1 MPKIDLPPD
10 SLGPKPT
17 VQQLELLTK
26 MATSGATVRTWTG
39 VRMDSGGA
47 YIDYHVPNETKHEK
61 FRENYVSKFVDWG
74 WLESTKDGDWRGH
87 NYVVSDRGR
96 KVIEKGETR
105 GKKKTVAVDGE
116 SFDMGGVHHAGEDER
131 K

>member
-1 MPKIDLPPD
+1 MPKIDLPAD

-17 VQQLELLTK
+17 KKQLELLTK
-26 MATSGATVRTWTG
+26 MATKDATVHTWTG

-47 YIDYHVPNETKHEK
+47 YIDYHVPDEVTHEK
-61 FRENYVSKFVDWG
+61 FRESNVSKFVDWG
-74 WLESTKDGDWRGH
+74 WLDSIGGDWRGH

-105 GKKKTVAVDGE
+105 K
-116 SFDMGGVHHAGEDER
+116 
-131 K
+131 